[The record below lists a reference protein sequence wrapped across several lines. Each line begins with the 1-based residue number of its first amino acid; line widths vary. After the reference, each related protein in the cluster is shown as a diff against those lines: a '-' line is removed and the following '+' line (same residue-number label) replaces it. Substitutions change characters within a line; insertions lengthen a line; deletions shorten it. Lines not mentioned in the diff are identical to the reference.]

1 MGGLG
6 GFLLG
11 FFFNWSMMPISF
23 LHLYIIGD
31 SERPENAKSEF
42 EEYYSLELSMCLSML
57 LLITFCFFAD
67 HRGAKEEKLVW

>member
-1 MGGLG
+1 MVV
-6 GFLLG
+6 
-11 FFFNWSMMPISF
+11 FFNCSMMPISF

-57 LLITFCFFAD
+57 LLMTSWFFLLTTEVLK
-67 HRGAKEEKLVW
+67 RNSWFGNSM

>member
-1 MGGLG
+1 
-6 GFLLG
+6 
-11 FFFNWSMMPISF
+11 MPISF

-57 LLITFCFFAD
+57 LLMTSWFFLLTTEVLK
-67 HRGAKEEKLVW
+67 RNSWFGNSM